1 MGILLTYQHSLN
13 HPVTNEGHWDL
24 KILHNGGLK
33 KFKYYGQ
40 VRHNGG
46 IDLKVVRG
54 GGEGLLAFD
63 SMSRKYSASV
73 FQNWHRIHFL
83 LHFHICCF
91 SCFLSFKQK
100 KIILI
105 LVKSPIECLCFS
117 SLWKSQFLLM
127 CSKEGCSWKWLPVKL
142 PA

>member
-46 IDLKVVRG
+46 IDLKVVGGGGRG
-54 GGEGLLAFD
+54 GGGGGAFGFWLNVSKILSKCIPELAQDTFSFTFPCLLFQLFFEFQTKKNNLD
-63 SMSRKYSASV
+63 IGQKPHWMSLFFFALKKSV
-73 FQNWHRIHFL
+73 FVNVF
-83 LHFHICCF
+83 
-91 SCFLSFKQK
+91 
-100 KIILI
+100 
-105 LVKSPIECLCFS
+105 
-117 SLWKSQFLLM
+117 
-127 CSKEGCSWKWLPVKL
+127 
-142 PA
+142 